1 MSEHHR
7 KLENTYANAPINRY
21 FEPRLKIEEG
31 RAELRMTIRPDW
43 HHAAG
48 AVHGSVYFK
57 ALDDAAF
64 FAANSVVEG
73 HFILTASFHIDLM
86 RPVVA
91 GELIAVGRL
100 VEQSRRRLIAD
111 ATLEDDNGRL
121 LARGTGSFM
130 PSSFELTPEIG
141 YR

>member
-121 LARGTGSFM
+121 LARGAGSFM